1 MSQFDDSEQTTDS
14 NGTRTTLV
22 MLVIAI
28 VAVVILFMLYSH
40 LPRANSAAGTSSD
53 LVTPT
58 PQMTGPVGSITLNRV
73 VNVEGVNIT
82 INQVQQASNFSD
94 LQGQASPYT
103 LRVYIQTY
111 NAGQE
116 PISVNF
122 KPNTRL
128 LLPDGKAIAPTLI
141 TVSPLSL
148 PKATQVGY
156 LDFPLQQSARLSGMV
171 LRFDS
176 KTSVPLTTK

>member
-1 MSQFDDSEQTTDS
+1 MSQFDSEHATDS
-14 NGTRTTLV
+14 NGTRTTLIV
-22 MLVIAI
+22 LVVAI

-58 PQMTGPVGSITLNRV
+58 PQMTGSVGSITLNRV
-73 VNVEGVNIT
+73 VNVEGVDIT

-103 LRVYIQTY
+103 LRVYVQTR

-122 KPNTRL
+122 KPNARL

-148 PKATQVGY
+148 PKVTQVGY
-156 LDFPLQQSARLSGMV
+156 LDFPLQQSAPISGMV

>member
-1 MSQFDDSEQTTDS
+1 MSQFDSEHATDS
-14 NGTRTTLV
+14 NGTRTTLIV
-22 MLVIAI
+22 LVVAI
-28 VAVVILFMLYSH
+28 IAVVILFMLYSH

-58 PQMTGPVGSITLNRV
+58 PQMTGPVSSITLNRV
-73 VNVEGVNIT
+73 VNVEGVDIT

-94 LQGQASPYT
+94 LQGHASPYT
-103 LRVYIQTY
+103 LRVYIQTH

-116 PISVNF
+116 PISINF

-148 PKATQVGY
+148 PKVTQVGY
-156 LDFPLQQSARLSGMV
+156 LDFPLQQSAQISGMV

-176 KTSVPLTTK
+176 KTSVPLATK